1 MIKGF
6 IFDLDGVITD
16 TAELHFIAWKEI
28 VKKLNIDYKKEDN
41 EKLKGLSRLDTLKAI
56 INISK
61 NNLALT
67 DEQLASI
74 CEEKNEFYKKLLQ
87 THINKNSLLENIFSF
102 ISKAKSRNLKLAI
115 ASSSHNAPTILEKLE
130 IKHFFDFIVNPANVK
145 NGKPAKDIFIQAAQG
160 LNLDPRECIG
170 FEDAPAGVMAIKNAN
185 MIAVV
190 ISQELDPTFK
200 TADLVVKST
209 KDLDLD
215 FIMQK
220 FAK

>member
-61 NNLALT
+61 NKLALT

-74 CEEKNEFYKKLLQ
+74 LNFLILL
-87 THINKNSLLENIFSF
+87 
-102 ISKAKSRNLKLAI
+102 
-115 ASSSHNAPTILEKLE
+115 
-130 IKHFFDFIVNPANVK
+130 
-145 NGKPAKDIFIQAAQG
+145 
-160 LNLDPRECIG
+160 
-170 FEDAPAGVMAIKNAN
+170 
-185 MIAVV
+185 
-190 ISQELDPTFK
+190 
-200 TADLVVKST
+200 
-209 KDLDLD
+209 
-215 FIMQK
+215 
-220 FAK
+220 